1 MKSRRPL
8 AHSPARAVARAV
20 APLREQE
27 QLLMICISTV
37 LIMAGQGVISPVL
50 PLFAQEF
57 GVGTAVIGLTLSS
70 FALARLLLNVPLG
83 VLSDRYGRRLL
94 LVGGPLVTAFGMIG
108 SGFSG
113 DIMQLLAWRFIAGAG
128 SAMYMTGAQIYLAD
142 ISTPANRARFIGTNQ
157 GALLLGTSVGP
168 AIGGGIAE
176 LWGLRAPFYVV
187 GSAALIAMFY
197 SYLRLPETLQ
207 AITRPTEGAPD
218 RAETPSDRVSAQPH
232 EQRSGV
238 AQAVAPAAKTRP
250 AWLTMMR
257 SRDFFAVSWV
267 TMAVFFTRTAS
278 RQTLL
283 PLMASARLG
292 MSAGAL
298 GAVFTMMSV
307 VNLLLIVPAAVIA
320 DRFGRKAAIVPSGL
334 LVALAL
340 LMLANANGMALF
352 LGAAVLLGIG
362 TGVAGP
368 APAAYAADIAPP
380 ELRGLAMGLYR
391 SSGDIGFLIGPPL
404 LGALADATSFGWGFG
419 ANAALIAAAS
429 LFFMLGARESLIRP
443 APPAATADER

>member
-1 MKSRRPL
+1 
-8 AHSPARAVARAV
+8 
-20 APLREQE
+20 
-27 QLLMICISTV
+27 MICISTV
-37 LIMAGQGVISPVL
+37 LIMAGQGVISPIL
-50 PLFAQEF
+50 PLFAREF
-57 GVGTAVIGLTLSS
+57 GVGTAAIGLTLSS

-83 VLSDRYGRRLL
+83 VASDRYGRRLL
-94 LVGGPLVTAFGMIG
+94 LVGGPLVTALGMIG

-113 DIMQLLAWRFIAGAG
+113 NIGELLAWRFVAGAG
-128 SAMYMTGAQIYLAD
+128 SAMYMTGAQTYLAD

-168 AIGGGIAE
+168 AIGGVVAE
-176 LWGLRAPFYVV
+176 LWGLRAPFFVV
-187 GSAALIAMFY
+187 GAAAFSAVFY
-197 SYLRLPETLQ
+197 SYSRLPETRRAISGEAGVVAPEHGEVAAVGAQ
-207 AITRPTEGAPD
+207 AGPETAGEGAHHASVRPEHAD
-218 RAETPSDRVSAQPH
+218 GLPARRPERA
-232 EQRSGV
+232 
-238 AQAVAPAAKTRP
+238 
-250 AWLTMMR
+250 WITMMR
-257 SRDFFAVSWV
+257 SRDFLAVSCV
-267 TMAVFFTRTAS
+267 TMSVFFTRTAS

-283 PLMASARLG
+283 PVMASARLG

-298 GAVFTMMSV
+298 GAVFTMMSL

-334 LVALAL
+334 LVAVAL
-340 LMLANANGMALF
+340 LMLAYANGTVLF
-352 LGAAVLLGIG
+352 LAGAVVLAAG

-419 ANAALIAAAS
+419 ANALLIGAAS
-429 LFFMLGARESLIRP
+429 LFFLVGARETLVRP
-443 APPAATADER
+443 GASAASAARS